1 MPNVRIARKTGLMPV
16 LYPVKYRR
24 EEIMKRLLY
33 VGIAMIL
40 ALSFIGCGEGRD
52 IYIAGILSD
61 QLADGDIAFDP
72 VQDLYTIVNGPDTLF
87 FGIDEADRNLPEY
100 RAFLDF
106 PLDGT
111 TDGDVVPADAEIL
124 RATLEVFI
132 AEVSFA
138 ATIPTL
144 LELVTFPIDGLTSA
158 DFDSFPLR
166 FPNGRDASI
175 SFNLFSRDQGDFL
188 LIDVTSLMREAQ
200 RRRLSDFQVRF
211 MLDFDSDIG
220 LVGIEDR
227 PRVAVTAPLL
237 TVRFR

>member
-1 MPNVRIARKTGLMPV
+1 MQNERIAKKTGLTPMV
-16 LYPVKYRR
+16 YPMKNRR
-24 EEIMKRLLY
+24 DDLMKRLLY
-33 VGIAMIL
+33 VGIAVVL

-106 PLDGT
+106 PLDGS
-111 TDGDVVPADAEIL
+111 TDGDLVPVDAEIL
-124 RATLEVFI
+124 RATLEVYI
-132 AEVSFA
+132 DEVSFA
-138 ATIPTL
+138 GIIPTL
-144 LELVTFPIDGLTSA
+144 LELVTFPINGLTSA
-158 DFDSFPLR
+158 DFDSLPLR

-175 SFNLFSRDQGDFL
+175 SFDLFSRDQGDFV

-200 RRRLSDFQVRF
+200 RRGLSDFQVRF
-211 MLDFDSDIG
+211 VLDFDSDIG